1 MVRNAFRAHT
11 RARFHLFVLPLFFV
25 PNVQNRCNEK
35 IAKSQGNESYKV
47 HGLDCEALFGCR
59 EFALHYPP
67 NSSVPNGLAQLRTS
81 KRALTPSRRS
91 VESCKIDFS
100 QHGGY
105 SSVAE
110 RQTVALDVVGST
122 PTTHPNFLFLNQR
135 VSENRTVQY
144 RPIAKKLRQYRP
156 LSVKPFARLCC
167 WLHAWGP
174 AIHC

>member
-1 MVRNAFRAHT
+1 MVRNAFRADT

-35 IAKSQGNESYKV
+35 IAKGQGNESYKV

-91 VESCKIDFS
+91 VES
-100 QHGGY
+100 
-105 SSVAE
+105 
-110 RQTVALDVVGST
+110 R
-122 PTTHPNFLFLNQR
+122 
-135 VSENRTVQY
+135 SEEHTSELQ
-144 RPIAKKLRQYRP
+144 
-156 LSVKPFARLCC
+156 SRL
-167 WLHAWGP
+167 H
-174 AIHC
+174 